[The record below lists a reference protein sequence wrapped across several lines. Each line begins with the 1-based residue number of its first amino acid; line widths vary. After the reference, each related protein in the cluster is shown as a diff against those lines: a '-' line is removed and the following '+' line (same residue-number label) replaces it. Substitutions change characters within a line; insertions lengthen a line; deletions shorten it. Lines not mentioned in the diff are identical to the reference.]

1 MRGQWQHTIARRATA
16 RQPNPGIRLVRV
28 QWQHTIARRTTL
40 DSSNQA
46 LNWWGLCVA
55 VMLGMI
61 RETTRTLTRGLTLGF
76 IRLREQLQ
84 HTIAHRA
91 TARQPSPGIRLA
103 LCACM
108 TRPRPQVREQWQH
121 TIASSPCGMHD
132 SSSPSGEGAMATHD
146 SILAL
151 WHLACL
157 HADGPYDS
165 FSSQVREQWQHTIA
179 RPATARQP
187 NPGTWWAGALQCTVR
202 KWEWHNHV
210 PMLTIHTPHGA
221 KGPARLARG
230 IEPPLPG
237 ANPGRCFRT
246 QLHKSVV
253 RVLVRVYS
261 VRVNGPEECQNPA
274 AAKQPSP
281 GSGLDL

>member
-1 MRGQWQHTIARRATA
+1 MIHPNPQVREQWQHTIARRATA

-40 DSSNQA
+40 DSPNQA

-108 TRPRPQVREQWQH
+108 LRPRPQVREQWQH
-121 TIASSPCGMHD
+121 TIASSPCG
-132 SSSPSGEGAMATHD
+132 T
-146 SILAL
+146 LRT
-151 WHLACL
+151 CTQT
-157 HADGPYDS
+157 GPMTRS
-165 FSSQVREQWQHTIA
+165 
-179 RPATARQP
+179 
-187 NPGTWWAGALQCTVR
+187 
-202 KWEWHNHV
+202 
-210 PMLTIHTPHGA
+210 
-221 KGPARLARG
+221 
-230 IEPPLPG
+230 LP
-237 ANPGRCFRT
+237 R
-246 QLHKSVV
+246 
-253 RVLVRVYS
+253 
-261 VRVNGPEECQNPA
+261 
-274 AAKQPSP
+274 
-281 GSGLDL
+281 

>member
-1 MRGQWQHTIARRATA
+1 
-16 RQPNPGIRLVRV
+16 
-28 QWQHTIARRTTL
+28 
-40 DSSNQA
+40 
-46 LNWWGLCVA
+46 
-55 VMLGMI
+55 
-61 RETTRTLTRGLTLGF
+61 
-76 IRLREQLQ
+76 
-84 HTIAHRA
+84 
-91 TARQPSPGIRLA
+91 
-103 LCACM
+103 
-108 TRPRPQVREQWQH
+108 
-121 TIASSPCGMHD
+121 
-132 SSSPSGEGAMATHD
+132 MATHN

-157 HADGPYDS
+157 PADGPYDS

-210 PMLTIHTPHGA
+210 PMLTIHTPHGT

-261 VRVNGPEECQNPA
+261 VRVNGPEAYQNPA
-274 AAKQPSP
+274 AAPSSPAP
-281 GSGLDL
+281 GLGSTYNPNQHAPSEERFAASSTALHINPPPLWLCL

>member
-1 MRGQWQHTIARRATA
+1 MCGSHAWNDQRNNSYAYAWTDSRIHPIEGATA
-16 RQPNPGIRLVRV
+16 AHNS
-28 QWQHTIARRTTL
+28 T
-40 DSSNQA
+40 SSN
-46 LNWWGLCVA
+46 CS
-55 VMLGMI
+55 
-61 RETTRTLTRGLTLGF
+61 
-76 IRLREQLQ
+76 
-84 HTIAHRA
+84 
-91 TARQPSPGIRLA
+91 TAQPRYSTSFMCSHA
-103 LCACM
+103 
-108 TRPRPQVREQWQH
+108 
-121 TIASSPCGMHD
+121 
-132 SSSPSGEGAMATHD
+132 SSSPSGEGAMATHN

-179 RPATARQP
+179 QPATARQP

-210 PMLTIHTPHGA
+210 PMLTIHTPHGT